1 MRQGFRRGTIEHH
14 SPVPEQDRSLCLI
27 RNSLQVMGGPHAGC
41 SRLVDDLSN
50 PLTQFMGGDR
60 IEPGGGFIQEQK
72 CRLEDQESRESH
84 PPLLP
89 KAEGMTRPSNELPY
103 AERLRHLPSSAR
115 CSIGIHSPA
124 QQSPG
129 NVFSHCTRDEVVLW
143 ILSQK
148 HHAAIQAVTES
159 CTRDE
164 VLPEPPQLPL
174 RRSIQSCQKA
184 K

>member
-1 MRQGFRRGTIEHH
+1 MREGFRGGPIENH
-14 SPVPEQDRSLCLI
+14 SPVAEQDRSLCLV
-27 RNSLQVMGGPHAGC
+27 RDGLQVMGGPHAGC

-50 PLTQFMGGDR
+50 PLTQFMGGDW

-84 PPLLP
+84 PPLLS
-89 KAEGMTRPSNELPY
+89 KAERMTGPIDQVLD
-103 AERLRHLPSSAR
+103 AERIRHLPGSAR
-115 CSIGIHSPA
+115 CGIGIHSPA

-129 NVFSHCTRDEVVLW
+129 DVFSHCTRDEVVLW

-148 HHAAIQAVTES
+148 HHAAIEAVTEP

-164 VLPEPPQLPL
+164 LLTE
-174 RRSIQSCQKA
+174 SA
-184 K
+184 